1 MKGHTQGLGEVLG
14 PARLAAVG
22 EDEQGDALGGQG
34 VPLGGQ
40 LGGGLGDPVG
50 DQSVVQVSQHQPDAP
65 GGQGLWVQGGKTGVD
80 PPGNG

>member
-1 MKGHTQGLGEVLG
+1 M
-14 PARLAAVG
+14 PWAAR
-22 EDEQGDALGGQG
+22 G
-34 VPLGGQ
+34 VPPGGQ

-80 PPGNG
+80 PRGMGENRNEGRPPVGVLGWSGTA